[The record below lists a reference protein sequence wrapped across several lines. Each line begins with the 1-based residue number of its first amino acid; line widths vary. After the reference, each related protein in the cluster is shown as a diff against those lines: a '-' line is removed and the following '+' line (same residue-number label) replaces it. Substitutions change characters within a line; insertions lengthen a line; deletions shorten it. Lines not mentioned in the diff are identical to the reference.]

1 MINKNVLQ
9 KQTLFKIASK
19 NNNNRIPLHCIMP
32 YRPIAVVNG
41 KYHIMVANRGALSID
56 DNCDRN
62 LKISSSLHN
71 VVSIKNEKAIIMRPI
86 KDCNYNK

>member
-19 NNNNRIPLHCIMP
+19 NNNNRIPLHCVMP

-41 KYHIMVANRGALSID
+41 KYHIMVADRGALSID

-62 LKISSSLHN
+62 LKILSFDN

>member
-1 MINKNVLQ
+1 MINKNALQ
-9 KQTLFKIASK
+9 KQTLFKKASG
-19 NNNNRIPLHCIMP
+19 NQIPLHCIVSH
-32 YRPIAVVNG
+32 RPIAVVNG
-41 KYHIMVANRGALSID
+41 KYHIMVADRGALSID

>member
-19 NNNNRIPLHCIMP
+19 NNNNQIPLYCIASHMS
-32 YRPIAVVNG
+32 IEVVNG
-41 KYHIMVANRGALSID
+41 KYQFLMPDSGALSID
-56 DNCDRN
+56 DNCNRK

-71 VVSIKNEKAIIMRPI
+71 VVSIKNKKAVIMRPV
-86 KDCNYNK
+86 KDCDYNK